1 LEEGE
6 EEQTEWVFITTMIS
20 IEGLTKKLGNFQ
32 LGPLDLQVCE
42 GQVLVVLGENG
53 SGKSTLLNLV
63 SGILKPDKGRIFL
76 KQDLLNDLPIE
87 KRRVGYV
94 FQKLYLFPHLN
105 VCANINFG
113 LRRRLPKGAAD
124 ISKTKVREVISMLHI
139 ESLLSRDIQSLSAG
153 EQQKVAL
160 ARTLVTEPHLL
171 LMDEPLTNLDIVSKI
186 NLLQELRKILSRV
199 KIPVIYVT
207 HYPNEAFGLADRVL
221 ILNGGNIVEEGV
233 RDEVMLRPKA
243 EFTKMLIGTLR
254 F

>member
-1 LEEGE
+1 
-6 EEQTEWVFITTMIS
+6 MIS

-76 KQDLLNDLPIE
+76 KQDLLNDLPME
-87 KRRVGYV
+87 KRRIGYV
-94 FQKLYLFPHLN
+94 FQKLYLFPHLD
-105 VCANINFG
+105 VSANINFG
-113 LRRRLPKGAAD
+113 LRRRLRQGAAD
-124 ISKTKVREVISMLHI
+124 ISKTKTREVISMLHI
-139 ESLLSRDIQSLSAG
+139 ESLLTRHIQSLSAG

-160 ARTLVTEPHLL
+160 ARTLVTEPRLL

-186 NLLQELRKILSRV
+186 NLLQELRKILSKV

-207 HYPNEAFGLADRVL
+207 HYPNEAFGLADRIL